1 MKDLTIPKYL
11 VRIVCSL
18 PLSIIAFISIFTVMS
33 FNYSLNLAD
42 FGDYIKAGS
51 LIADRKNPYEQLM
64 YANSP
69 VSALFFYLVS
79 WVLPFPIQPVMVHL
93 LNVLGALFFLKWYVG
108 QKFNALYLNLFVL
121 TLVLGVGR
129 ALFGNVQ
136 VTGITLGLVALAFTL
151 DHKLKSSYLPLSLLL
166 LAFEIK
172 PQLTLPFIVLFIF
185 QRTGVFKKIAFLF
198 FSALTLHAM
207 VELYFGSNLHFTWLE
222 KVFRYSKNSILET
235 SYEISIW
242 KGINH
247 IIDQQQFLR
256 LFSLLSIV
264 ITLIFVAKYSKSNPE
279 KALFLALIFPVFNSY
294 VHLYDYVGILLI
306 AIKYVN
312 LRRLESLILMLPFLF
327 IFPVSKNAFIF
338 SLTIE
343 LLVIGIVIFR
353 LKSWELVWVG
363 LGLVVI
369 QIIAYS
375 WVFDLNQEIQMSI
388 YLSLFVVFLSY
399 YVYRIVF
406 VRVATHSDL
415 RKNSYKLR

>member
-1 MKDLTIPKYL
+1 
-11 VRIVCSL
+11 
-18 PLSIIAFISIFTVMS
+18 MS

-51 LIADRKNPYEQLM
+51 LIADRINPYEQLM

-69 VSALFFYLVS
+69 ISALFFYLVS
-79 WVLPFPIQPVMVHL
+79 WVLPFPILPVMVHL

-108 QKFNALYLNLFVL
+108 QKFNALYLNLFCISL
-121 TLVLGVGR
+121 ILGVGR

-151 DHKLKSSYLPLSLLL
+151 DHKLKSSYLSLSLLL
-166 LAFEIK
+166 LALEIK
-172 PQLTLPFIVLFIF
+172 PQITIPFLVLFIF
-185 QRTGVFKKIAFLF
+185 QKTGVFKKISFLF
-198 FSALTLHAM
+198 FSALTLHATA
-207 VELYFGSNLHFTWLE
+207 ELYFGSNLHFAWLE
-222 KVFRYSKNSILET
+222 KVLRYSKNSILES

-242 KGINH
+242 KGINQ

-279 KALFLALIFPVFNSY
+279 KALFLAIIFPVFNSY

-312 LRRLESLILMLPFLF
+312 LKKLESIILILPFLF
-327 IFPVSKNAFIF
+327 IFPVSKNLFSL

-343 LLVIGIVIFR
+343 LLVISTIIFV
-353 LKSWELVWVG
+353 LKSRALLWVG
-363 LGLVVI
+363 LGLVSS

-388 YLSLFVVFLSY
+388 YLSLFTVFLSY
-399 YVYRIVF
+399 YVHRSIFKTV
-406 VRVATHSDL
+406 VSHSDL
-415 RKNSYKLR
+415 R

>member
-1 MKDLTIPKYL
+1 MKNATISKNL
-11 VRIVCSL
+11 VKILSSS
-18 PLSIIAFISIFTVMS
+18 PLSIITFISIFTTMS

-51 LIADRKNPYEQLM
+51 LIADRINPYEQLM

-69 VSALFFYLVS
+69 ISALFFYLVS
-79 WVLPFPIQPVMVHL
+79 WVLPFPILPVMVHL

-108 QKFNALYLNLFVL
+108 QKFNALYLNLFGISL
-121 TLVLGVGR
+121 ILGVGR

-151 DHKLKSSYLPLSLLL
+151 DHKLKSSYLSLSLLL
-166 LAFEIK
+166 LALEIK
-172 PQLTLPFIVLFIF
+172 PQITIPFLVLFIF
-185 QRTGVFKKIAFLF
+185 QKTGVFKKISFLF
-198 FSALTLHAM
+198 FSALTLHAT

-222 KVFRYSKNSILET
+222 KVLRYSKNSILES

-242 KGINH
+242 KGINQ
-247 IIDQQQFLR
+247 IFDQQQFLR
-256 LFSLLSIV
+256 LISLFSIL

-279 KALFLALIFPVFNSY
+279 KAIFLALIFPVFNSY

-312 LRRLESLILMLPFLF
+312 LKRLESLILMLPFLF
-327 IFPVSKNAFIF
+327 LFPITKNAFLY

-343 LLVIGIVIFR
+343 LLVIGIVMFK
-353 LKSWELVWVG
+353 LKSRAFVWVG
-363 LGLVVI
+363 LGLVVN
-369 QIIAYS
+369 QIFAYL

-388 YLSLFVVFLSY
+388 YLSLFTVLLSY
-399 YVYRIVF
+399 YVYRSIFKTV
-406 VRVATHSDL
+406 VSHSDL
-415 RKNSYKLR
+415 R

>member
-1 MKDLTIPKYL
+1 
-11 VRIVCSL
+11 
-18 PLSIIAFISIFTVMS
+18 MS

-51 LIADRKNPYEQLM
+51 LIADRINPYEQLM

-69 VSALFFYLVS
+69 ISALFFYLVS
-79 WVLPFPIQPVMVHL
+79 WILPFSILPVMVHL

-108 QKFNALYLNLFVL
+108 QKFNALYLNLFGISL
-121 TLVLGVGR
+121 ILGVGR

-151 DHKLKSSYLPLSLLL
+151 DHKLKSSYLSLSLLL
-166 LAFEIK
+166 LALEIK
-172 PQLTLPFIVLFIF
+172 PQITIPFLVLFIF
-185 QRTGVFKKIAFLF
+185 QKTDVFKKISFLF
-198 FSALTLHAM
+198 FAALTLHAT
-207 VELYFGSNLHFTWLE
+207 VELYFGSNLHFAWLE
-222 KVFRYSKNSILET
+222 KVLRYSKNSILQT

-242 KGINH
+242 KGINQ

-279 KALFLALIFPVFNSY
+279 KALFLALIFPAFNSY

-306 AIKYVN
+306 AIKYAN

-327 IFPVSKNAFIF
+327 FFPISKNAFLF

-343 LLVIGIVIFR
+343 LLVIGFVMFR
-353 LKSWELVWVG
+353 LKSRALVWVS
-363 LGLVVI
+363 LGLVVS
-369 QIIAYS
+369 QIFAYS

-388 YLSLFVVFLSY
+388 YLSLFTVFLSY
-399 YVYRIVF
+399 YVYRSTLKTV
-406 VRVATHSDL
+406 VTHSDL
-415 RKNSYKLR
+415 R

>member
-1 MKDLTIPKYL
+1 MKNLTIPKNL
-11 VRIVCSL
+11 VKILSSL
-18 PLSIIAFISIFTVMS
+18 PLSIITFISIFTIIS
-33 FNYSLNLAD
+33 FNYSINLAD

-51 LIADRKNPYEQLM
+51 LIADRINPYEQLM

-69 VSALFFYLVS
+69 ISALFFYLVS
-79 WVLPFPIQPVMVHL
+79 WILPFPILPVMVHL
-93 LNVLGALFFLKWYVG
+93 LNILGALFFLKWYVG
-108 QKFNALYLNLFVL
+108 QKFNALYLNLFGISL
-121 TLVLGVGR
+121 ILGVGR

-151 DHKLKSSYLPLSLLL
+151 DHKFKSSYLSLSLLL
-166 LAFEIK
+166 LALEIK
-172 PQLTLPFIVLFIF
+172 PQITIPFLVLFIF
-185 QRTGVFKKIAFLF
+185 QKTGVFKKISFLF
-198 FSALTLHAM
+198 FAALTLHAT
-207 VELYFGSNLHFTWLE
+207 VELYFGSSLHFAWLE
-222 KVFRYSKNSILET
+222 KVLRYSKNSILQT

-242 KGINH
+242 KGINQ

-279 KALFLALIFPVFNSY
+279 KALFLALIFPAFNSY

-327 IFPVSKNAFIF
+327 FFPISKNAFLF

-343 LLVIGIVIFR
+343 LLVIGIVMFR
-353 LKSWELVWVG
+353 LKSRALVWVS
-363 LGLVVI
+363 LGLVVS
-369 QIIAYS
+369 QIFAYS

-388 YLSLFVVFLSY
+388 YLSLFTVFLSY
-399 YVYRIVF
+399 YVYRSTLKTV
-406 VRVATHSDL
+406 VTHSDL
-415 RKNSYKLR
+415 R

>member
-1 MKDLTIPKYL
+1 MKNFPIAKNLL
-11 VRIVCSL
+11 RILSSL
-18 PLSIIAFISIFTVMS
+18 PVSIVTFLSIFLIMS

-51 LIADRKNPYEQLM
+51 LVADHINPYEQLM

-69 VSALFFYLVS
+69 ISALFFYLAS
-79 WVLPFPIQPVMVHL
+79 WILPFPILPVMVHL

-108 QKFNALYLNLFVL
+108 QKFNALYLNLFGISL
-121 TLVLGVGR
+121 ILGVGR

-151 DHKLKSSYLPLSLLL
+151 DHKLKSSYLSLSLLL
-166 LAFEIK
+166 LALEIK
-172 PQLTLPFIVLFIF
+172 PQITIPFLVLFIF
-185 QRTGVFKKIAFLF
+185 QKTDVFKKISFLF
-198 FSALTLHAM
+198 FAALTLHAT
-207 VELYFGSNLHFTWLE
+207 VELYFGSNLHFAWLE
-222 KVFRYSKNSILET
+222 KVLRYSKNSILQT

-242 KGINH
+242 KGINQ

-279 KALFLALIFPVFNSY
+279 KALFLALVFPAFNSY

-312 LRRLESLILMLPFLF
+312 LSRLESLILMLPFLF
-327 IFPVSKNAFIF
+327 FFPISKNAFLF

-343 LLVIGIVIFR
+343 LLVIGIVMFR
-353 LKSWELVWVG
+353 LKSRALVWVS
-363 LGLVVI
+363 LGLVVS
-369 QIIAYS
+369 QIFAYS

-388 YLSLFVVFLSY
+388 YLSLFTVFLSY
-399 YVYRIVF
+399 YVYRSTLKTV
-406 VRVATHSDL
+406 VTHSDL
-415 RKNSYKLR
+415 R

>member
-1 MKDLTIPKYL
+1 
-11 VRIVCSL
+11 
-18 PLSIIAFISIFTVMS
+18 MS

-51 LIADRKNPYEQLM
+51 LIADRINPYEQLM

-69 VSALFFYLVS
+69 ISALFFYLVS
-79 WVLPFPIQPVMVHL
+79 WILPFSILPVMVHL

-108 QKFNALYLNLFVL
+108 QKFNALYLNLFGISL
-121 TLVLGVGR
+121 ILGVGR

-151 DHKLKSSYLPLSLLL
+151 GHKLKSPYLSLSLLL
-166 LAFEIK
+166 LALEIK
-172 PQLTLPFIVLFIF
+172 PQITIPFLVLFIF
-185 QRTGVFKKIAFLF
+185 QKTDVFKKISFLF
-198 FSALTLHAM
+198 FAALTLHAT
-207 VELYFGSNLHFTWLE
+207 VELYFGSNLHFSWLE
-222 KVFRYSKNSILET
+222 KVLRYSKNSILQT

-242 KGINH
+242 KGINQ

-279 KALFLALIFPVFNSY
+279 KALFLALVFPAFNSY

-327 IFPVSKNAFIF
+327 FFPISKNAFLF

-343 LLVIGIVIFR
+343 LLVIGIVMFR
-353 LKSWELVWVG
+353 LKSRALVWVS
-363 LGLVVI
+363 LGLVVS
-369 QIIAYS
+369 QIFAYS

-388 YLSLFVVFLSY
+388 YLSLFTVFLSY
-399 YVYRIVF
+399 YVYRSTLKTV
-406 VRVATHSDL
+406 VTHSDL
-415 RKNSYKLR
+415 R

>member
-1 MKDLTIPKYL
+1 MKNFTIPKNL
-11 VRIVCSL
+11 VKILSSL
-18 PLSIIAFISIFTVMS
+18 PLSIITFISIFTIIS
-33 FNYSLNLAD
+33 FNYSINLAD

-51 LIADRKNPYEQLM
+51 LIADRINPYEQLM

-69 VSALFFYLVS
+69 ISALFFYLVS
-79 WVLPFPIQPVMVHL
+79 WILPFPILPVMVHL

-108 QKFNALYLNLFVL
+108 QKFNALYLNLFGISL
-121 TLVLGVGR
+121 ILGVGR

-151 DHKLKSSYLPLSLLL
+151 DHKLKSSYTSLSLLL
-166 LAFEIK
+166 LALEIK
-172 PQLTLPFIVLFIF
+172 PQITIPFLVLFIF
-185 QRTGVFKKIAFLF
+185 QKTGVFKKISFLF
-198 FSALTLHAM
+198 FAALTLHAT
-207 VELYFGSNLHFTWLE
+207 VELYFGSSLHFAWLE
-222 KVFRYSKNSILET
+222 KVLRYSKNSILQT

-242 KGINH
+242 KGINQ

-279 KALFLALIFPVFNSY
+279 KALFLALVFPAFNSY

-312 LRRLESLILMLPFLF
+312 LSRLESLILMLPFLF
-327 IFPVSKNAFIF
+327 FFPISKNAFLF

-343 LLVIGIVIFR
+343 LLVIGIVMFR
-353 LKSWELVWVG
+353 LKSRALVWVS
-363 LGLVVI
+363 LGLVVS
-369 QIIAYS
+369 QIFAYS

-388 YLSLFVVFLSY
+388 YLSLFTVFLSY
-399 YVYRIVF
+399 YVYRSTLKTV
-406 VRVATHSDL
+406 VTHSDL
-415 RKNSYKLR
+415 R

>member
-1 MKDLTIPKYL
+1 
-11 VRIVCSL
+11 
-18 PLSIIAFISIFTVMS
+18 MS

-51 LIADRKNPYEQLM
+51 LIADRINPYEQLM

-69 VSALFFYLVS
+69 ISALFFYLVS
-79 WVLPFPIQPVMVHL
+79 WILPFPILPVMVHL
-93 LNVLGALFFLKWYVG
+93 LNILGALFFLKWYVG
-108 QKFNALYLNLFVL
+108 QKFNALYLNLFGISL
-121 TLVLGVGR
+121 ILGVGR

-151 DHKLKSSYLPLSLLL
+151 DHKFKSSYLSLSLLL
-166 LAFEIK
+166 LALEIK
-172 PQLTLPFIVLFIF
+172 PQITIPFLVLFIF
-185 QRTGVFKKIAFLF
+185 QKTGVFKKISFLF
-198 FSALTLHAM
+198 FAALTLHAT
-207 VELYFGSNLHFTWLE
+207 VELYFGSSLHFAWLE
-222 KVFRYSKNSILET
+222 KVLRYSKNSILQT

-242 KGINH
+242 KGINQ

-279 KALFLALIFPVFNSY
+279 KALFLALIFPAFNSY

-327 IFPVSKNAFIF
+327 FFPISKNAFLF
-338 SLTIE
+338 SLTVE
-343 LLVIGIVIFR
+343 LLVIGIVMFR
-353 LKSWELVWVG
+353 LKSRALVWVS
-363 LGLVVI
+363 LGLVVS
-369 QIIAYS
+369 QIFAYS

-388 YLSLFVVFLSY
+388 YLSLFTVFLSY
-399 YVYRIVF
+399 YVYRSTLKTV
-406 VRVATHSDL
+406 VTHSDL
-415 RKNSYKLR
+415 R

>member
-1 MKDLTIPKYL
+1 MKNSTISKNL
-11 VRIVCSL
+11 VKILSSL
-18 PLSIIAFISIFTVMS
+18 PLSIIAFISIFTIMS

-51 LIADRKNPYEQLM
+51 LIADRINPYEQLM

-69 VSALFFYLVS
+69 ISALFFYLVS
-79 WVLPFPIQPVMVHL
+79 WVLPFPILPVMVHL

-108 QKFNALYLNLFVL
+108 QKFNALYLNLFGISL
-121 TLVLGVGR
+121 ILGVGR

-151 DHKLKSSYLPLSLLL
+151 DHKLKSSYLSLSLLL
-166 LAFEIK
+166 LALEIK
-172 PQLTLPFIVLFIF
+172 PQITIPFLVLFIF
-185 QRTGVFKKIAFLF
+185 QKTGVFKKISFLF
-198 FSALTLHAM
+198 FSALTLHVT

-222 KVFRYSKNSILET
+222 KVLRYSKNSILQT

-242 KGINH
+242 KGINQ

-256 LFSLLSIV
+256 LISLFSIL

-279 KALFLALIFPVFNSY
+279 KALFLALIFPAFNSY

-327 IFPVSKNAFIF
+327 LFPISKNAFLF

-343 LLVIGIVIFR
+343 LLVIGIVMFR
-353 LKSWELVWVG
+353 LKSRALVWVS
-363 LGLVVI
+363 LGLVVS
-369 QIIAYS
+369 QIFAYS

-388 YLSLFVVFLSY
+388 YLSLFTVFLSY
-399 YVYRIVF
+399 YVYRSNLKTV
-406 VRVATHSDL
+406 VTHSDL
-415 RKNSYKLR
+415 R

>member
-1 MKDLTIPKYL
+1 
-11 VRIVCSL
+11 
-18 PLSIIAFISIFTVMS
+18 
-33 FNYSLNLAD
+33 
-42 FGDYIKAGS
+42 
-51 LIADRKNPYEQLM
+51 
-64 YANSP
+64 
-69 VSALFFYLVS
+69 
-79 WVLPFPIQPVMVHL
+79 
-93 LNVLGALFFLKWYVG
+93 
-108 QKFNALYLNLFVL
+108 
-121 TLVLGVGR
+121 
-129 ALFGNVQ
+129 
-136 VTGITLGLVALAFTL
+136 
-151 DHKLKSSYLPLSLLL
+151 
-166 LAFEIK
+166 
-172 PQLTLPFIVLFIF
+172 
-185 QRTGVFKKIAFLF
+185 
-198 FSALTLHAM
+198 M

-256 LFSLLSIV
+256 LCSLLSIV
-264 ITLIFVAKYSKSNPE
+264 ITLILVAKYSKSNPE

-343 LLVIGIVIFR
+343 LLLIGSVIFR
-353 LKSWELVWVG
+353 LKSRELVWVG
-363 LGLVVI
+363 LGLVVS

-388 YLSLFVVFLSY
+388 FLSLFVVFLSY

-406 VRVATHSDL
+406 GRVATHSDL

>member
-1 MKDLTIPKYL
+1 MNNTTISKIL
-11 VRIVCSL
+11 VKIFSSL
-18 PLSIIAFISIFTVMS
+18 PLSIIAFISIFTIMS

-51 LIADRKNPYEQLM
+51 LIADRINPYEQLM

-69 VSALFFYLVS
+69 ISALFFYLVS
-79 WVLPFPIQPVMVHL
+79 WVLPFPILPVMVHL
-93 LNVLGALFFLKWYVG
+93 LNVLGALFFIKWYVG
-108 QKFNALYLNLFVL
+108 QKFNALYLNLFCISL
-121 TLVLGVGR
+121 ILSVGR

-151 DHKLKSSYLPLSLLL
+151 DHKLKSSYLSLSLLL
-166 LAFEIK
+166 LALEIK
-172 PQLTLPFIVLFIF
+172 PQITIPFLVLFIF
-185 QRTGVFKKIAFLF
+185 QKTGVFKKISFLF
-198 FSALTLHAM
+198 FSALTLHAT

-222 KVFRYSKNSILET
+222 KVLRYSKNSILQT

-242 KGINH
+242 KGINQ

-264 ITLIFVAKYSKSNPE
+264 VTLIFVAKYSKSNPE
-279 KALFLALIFPVFNSY
+279 KALFLAIIFPVFNSY

-327 IFPVSKNAFIF
+327 FFPISKNAFLF

-343 LLVIGIVIFR
+343 LLVIGIVFFR
-353 LKSWELVWVG
+353 LKSRALVWVS
-363 LGLVVI
+363 LGLVVS
-369 QIIAYS
+369 QIFAYS

-388 YLSLFVVFLSY
+388 YLSLFTVFLSY
-399 YVYRIVF
+399 YVYRSILKTV
-406 VRVATHSDL
+406 VTHSDL
-415 RKNSYKLR
+415 R

>member
-1 MKDLTIPKYL
+1 MKNLTIPKNL
-11 VRIVCSL
+11 VKILSSL
-18 PLSIIAFISIFTVMS
+18 PLSIITFISIFTIMS
-33 FNYSLNLAD
+33 FNYSINLAD

-51 LIADRKNPYEQLM
+51 LIADRINPYEQLM

-69 VSALFFYLVS
+69 ISALFFYLVS
-79 WVLPFPIQPVMVHL
+79 WILPFPILPVMVHL
-93 LNVLGALFFLKWYVG
+93 LNILGALFFLKWYVG
-108 QKFNALYLNLFVL
+108 QKFNALYLNLFGISL
-121 TLVLGVGR
+121 ILGVGR

-151 DHKLKSSYLPLSLLL
+151 DHKLKSSYLSLSLLL
-166 LAFEIK
+166 LALEIK
-172 PQLTLPFIVLFIF
+172 PQITIPFLVLFIF
-185 QRTGVFKKIAFLF
+185 QKTGVFKKISFLF
-198 FSALTLHAM
+198 FAALTLHAT

-222 KVFRYSKNSILET
+222 KVLRYSKNSILQT

-242 KGINH
+242 KGINQ

-279 KALFLALIFPVFNSY
+279 KALFLALIFPAFNSY

-327 IFPVSKNAFIF
+327 FFPISKNAFLF

-343 LLVIGIVIFR
+343 LLVIGIVMFR
-353 LKSWELVWVG
+353 LKSRALVWVS
-363 LGLVVI
+363 LGLVVS
-369 QIIAYS
+369 QIFAYS

-388 YLSLFVVFLSY
+388 YLSLFTVFLSY
-399 YVYRIVF
+399 YVYRSTLKTV
-406 VRVATHSDL
+406 VTHSDL
-415 RKNSYKLR
+415 R